1 MSRTEHKTIQ
11 LIRTILTEHES
22 FWTAQLPELRRYKN
36 VYQNMYWQGKT
47 FSDGMLRI
55 ETSEGFSYIEG
66 FMASLFSRAPAV
78 EIGPDEASRG
88 DAELA
93 ESLANRFLVN
103 QRRAIENASRMALI
117 YPCSFLKLAPTSS
130 TSLLD
135 KIAIR
140 AIDCW
145 EVIVDRD
152 ASAWDEQRF
161 TGHVYYISIPEA
173 KERFGNRDFT
183 GIQKVDYF
191 NPQIKTQ
198 TRKSVELPEEYLYIQ
213 VIELYDM
220 LYDSLYFWSPQY
232 SNGDKL
238 LDKASIP
245 VRTFD
250 DKPLA
255 PIVPVY
261 YSRIP
266 DSPLIGMS
274 AMSRIYD
281 QITEKNN
288 LRTYMANAVRR
299 DSRQWIYRKDNGLD
313 EESLAKIS
321 AGQDGAMIA
330 IGADK
335 GELTGLIIPVPN
347 IPISSDHDRY
357 LSYIEQDIAR
367 GSILAPFTRG
377 EATNATATEITAL
390 AQYSASEIGKLAR
403 DRDEAI
409 ELIAMIYLRILSFN
423 AEEGDKAVILVDG
436 KAKVVTPED
445 LDAKFNIT
453 ALDQGYQ
460 PLSDAI
466 EKQNLVQLLPILTQ
480 LGVPAD
486 KIREEIVR
494 KFQLPDS
501 FNVVVAPTPTKPVGP
516 NSIPDESSL
525 STEPTEQVSDP
536 QDLAD
541 SLTRFNQ

>member
-1 MSRTEHKTIQ
+1 
-11 LIRTILTEHES
+11 
-22 FWTAQLPELRRYKN
+22 
-36 VYQNMYWQGKT
+36 
-47 FSDGMLRI
+47 
-55 ETSEGFSYIEG
+55 
-66 FMASLFSRAPAV
+66 
-78 EIGPDEASRG
+78 
-88 DAELA
+88 
-93 ESLANRFLVN
+93 
-103 QRRAIENASRMALI
+103 
-117 YPCSFLKLAPTSS
+117 
-130 TSLLD
+130 
-135 KIAIR
+135 
-140 AIDCW
+140 
-145 EVIVDRD
+145 
-152 ASAWDEQRF
+152 
-161 TGHVYYISIPEA
+161 VYYISIPEA
-173 KERFGNRDFT
+173 KERFGNKDFT
-183 GIQKVDYF
+183 GVQKVDYF

-213 VIELYDM
+213 VVELYDM

-238 LDKASIP
+238 LDKAAIP

-255 PIVPVY
+255 PLVPVY

-281 QITEKNN
+281 QITEKNS

-299 DSRQWIYRKDNGLD
+299 DSRQWLYREGKID
-313 EESLAKIS
+313 EEALAKIS

-330 IGADK
+330 VDSD
-335 GELTGLIIPVPN
+335 ELSGLILPVPN
-347 IPISSDHDRY
+347 TPISSDHDRY

-409 ELIAMIYLRILSFN
+409 ENIAMIYLRILSFN
-423 AEEGDKAVILVDG
+423 ADAGDKAVILVN
-436 KAKVVTPED
+436 KTAKVVTPED

-486 KIREEIVR
+486 KIREEIIR
-494 KFQLPDS
+494 KFQLPDN
-501 FNVVVAPTPTKPVGP
+501 FNVVVAPTPTKPVGV
-516 NSIPDESSL
+516 NAVPDEASL
-525 STEPTEQVSDP
+525 STGATEQVSDP
-536 QDLAD
+536 QALAD